1 MKTKRNVLF
10 LMIFG
15 YLVPP
20 LAWNLM
26 MLGFRVIPNELFSQ
40 VLTNPIQAIYAI
52 PVIILFGIFFNLR
65 LKKEKFKSLPLL
77 YLLSLFVFCIIG
89 PNTGM
94 IGVAGISKQDFILGN
109 IFSLPLVF
117 LFSVP
122 VFLLVLRQFEKHL
135 SFIKNTDF
143 FFSLQAKTIIGI
155 VCTFFG
161 GLVLAIGI
169 NAAITLDPLKNN
181 LATFIRYNAVFF
193 VLTFAISIF
202 NTMLLTRQIT
212 KPLSLI
218 MEALHAVF
226 LGDKN
231 TTSERVDLTK
241 EVAVD
246 AKDEL
251 GLLSGFFNKTFESI
265 RVLVE
270 LVRRQTML
278 LQNSGVNLSSNVE
291 ETASA
296 INEISAT
303 ILSINSQSINQS
315 SSVTKTVEAVQ
326 AINNGIDRLNDLIE
340 NQVAAVTQSSS
351 AIEEMMANIASVTQM
366 LVKNS
371 NNIQSL
377 NESSVEGRDGLQK
390 IVEDIHTIAT
400 ESQSLLE
407 ISSIIQG
414 IASQTNLLAMN
425 AAIEAAHAGSAGKGF
440 AVVADEVRK
449 LAELSTEQVKI
460 VVARITSI
468 KKLIEAMT
476 GSADAVIKKFD
487 VIEQNVDDVKNQG
500 GHIQSAM
507 EEQSEGSRQI
517 LISIGELNTITQ
529 NIKEGSN
536 EMLSG
541 SRQLIAEADTLTDI
555 THEITQAINEMATSS
570 EQITTAVTEV
580 NELTQENKISID
592 SLAHELEKFIL

>member
-1 MKTKRNVLF
+1 
-10 LMIFG
+10 
-15 YLVPP
+15 
-20 LAWNLM
+20 
-26 MLGFRVIPNELFSQ
+26 
-40 VLTNPIQAIYAI
+40 
-52 PVIILFGIFFNLR
+52 
-65 LKKEKFKSLPLL
+65 
-77 YLLSLFVFCIIG
+77 
-89 PNTGM
+89 
-94 IGVAGISKQDFILGN
+94 
-109 IFSLPLVF
+109 
-117 LFSVP
+117 
-122 VFLLVLRQFEKHL
+122 
-135 SFIKNTDF
+135 
-143 FFSLQAKTIIGI
+143 
-155 VCTFFG
+155 
-161 GLVLAIGI
+161 
-169 NAAITLDPLKNN
+169 
-181 LATFIRYNAVFF
+181 
-193 VLTFAISIF
+193 
-202 NTMLLTRQIT
+202 MLLTRQIT

-425 AAIEAAHAGSAGKGF
+425 AAIEAAHA
-440 AVVADEVRK
+440 EV
-449 LAELSTEQVKI
+449 
-460 VVARITSI
+460 
-468 KKLIEAMT
+468 
-476 GSADAVIKKFD
+476 
-487 VIEQNVDDVKNQG
+487 
-500 GHIQSAM
+500 
-507 EEQSEGSRQI
+507 
-517 LISIGELNTITQ
+517 
-529 NIKEGSN
+529 
-536 EMLSG
+536 
-541 SRQLIAEADTLTDI
+541 
-555 THEITQAINEMATSS
+555 
-570 EQITTAVTEV
+570 
-580 NELTQENKISID
+580 QERV
-592 SLAHELEKFIL
+592 LR